1 MTEAT
6 LTSQRTTRSLPKLNW
21 RVSPRGIRYFKLAGF
36 VLITVW
42 LLALAFVM
50 TAPET
55 YLSKWTL
62 VLPDRNES
70 SSLALSEIGNAS
82 FSQSS
87 PFGNIGQNPL
97 LTYQTFATS
106 AIVLKDAAERLN
118 ISTSELGTPR
128 IKLIPQTPLMEFQ
141 IKGDSPEQ
149 ASAKGKAI
157 IAALEAK
164 LQILRED
171 ELHAREQHRK
181 KALETYNNQLGASR
195 RAVLNHQSS
204 TSLVTTDQFDVL
216 ATNIESHKSL
226 LSTERANRD
235 QLSGYLTNLYNGVG
249 VSTEVA
255 QAAARLQSRED
266 MRSLLSSYAEVLV
279 EAADATAR
287 LGDRHPELI
296 GLQATLKSLEN
307 ELLSKVD
314 RSLRTN
320 KKALRDIALLSTG
333 QETGEILRGIVK
345 ASAELSGMTQKVAS
359 LSADVTQMEGRLK
372 RQARSAALLADLER
386 DHSIA
391 EAVFSSALG
400 RISTEK
406 FDVLSAYPLFQVFSP
421 PTADQ
426 SPDKR
431 PILIALVG
439 AVGISLCVL
448 MGFVVLWLRRPLW
461 RRITKTN

>member
-6 LTSQRTTRSLPKLNW
+6 FTSQREKLSRPKPKL
-21 RVSPRGIRYFKLAGF
+21 RMSPRGIRYFKLAGF
-36 VLITVW
+36 VLVTVW
-42 LLALAFVM
+42 LLAAAFVV
-50 TAPET
+50 TAPEA

-118 ISTSELGTPR
+118 ISTSELGSPR
-128 IKLIPQTPLMEFQ
+128 
-141 IKGDSPEQ
+141 
-149 ASAKGKAI
+149 GKAI

-164 LQILRED
+164 LQVLRED

-181 KALETYNNQLGASR
+181 KALETYDNQLGASR
-195 RAVLNHQSS
+195 RAVLDHQSS

-226 LSTERANRD
+226 LSTERANRN
-235 QLSGYLTNLYNGVG
+235 QLNGYLTNLYKGVG

-266 MRSLLSSYAEVLV
+266 MRSLLSSYAEALV

-296 GLQATLKSLEN
+296 GLKATLESLES
-307 ELLSKVD
+307 ELLAKVD

-320 KKALRDIALLSTG
+320 KKALRDVALLSTG

-431 PILIALVG
+431 PILIALAG

-448 MGFVVLWLRRPLW
+448 MGLVVLWLRRPLW
-461 RRITKTN
+461 RRITRTN

>member
-1 MTEAT
+1 MTET
-6 LTSQRTTRSLPKLNW
+6 TPRSQKAKLQRPKLNI
-21 RVSPRGIRYFKLAGF
+21 RLSPRGSRYFKLASF
-36 VLITVW
+36 VLMTVW
-42 LLALAFVM
+42 LLAGAFAA
-50 TAPET
+50 TAPEA
-55 YLSKWTL
+55 YVSKWTL
-62 VLPDRNES
+62 VLPDRSES

-106 AIVLKDAAERLN
+106 AIVLKDAAQRLN
-118 ISTSELGTPR
+118 ISTSELGKPR

-141 IKGDSPEQ
+141 IKGDTPEQ

-157 IAALEAK
+157 IKALEDK
-164 LQILRED
+164 LQVLRED

-181 KALETYNNQLGASR
+181 KALETYNNQLSASR
-195 RAVLNHQSS
+195 RAVLDHQSS

-216 ATNIESHKSL
+216 ATTIESHKSL

-235 QLSGYLTNLYNGVG
+235 QLNGYLTNLYSGVG

-266 MRSLLSSYAEVLV
+266 IRSLLSSYAQALV
-279 EAADATAR
+279 ETADATAR

-296 GLQATLKSLEN
+296 GLQATLESLES
-307 ELLSKVD
+307 ELLAKVD

-320 KKALRDIALLSTG
+320 KQALRDIALLSTG

-406 FDVLSAYPLFQVFSP
+406 FDVLAAYPLFQVFSP

-431 PILIALVG
+431 PIFIALVG
-439 AVGISLCVL
+439 AVGITLCVL
-448 MGFVVLWLRRPLW
+448 MGLVVLWLRRPLW
-461 RRITKTN
+461 RRITKTS

>member
-1 MTEAT
+1 MTEAKRK
-6 LTSQRTTRSLPKLNW
+6 LRLSQ
-21 RVSPRGIRYFKLAGF
+21 RGIRYFKLAGV
-36 VLITVW
+36 VLVTVW
-42 LLALAFVM
+42 VLAAAFVI
-50 TAPET
+50 TAPEA

-62 VLPDRNES
+62 VLPDRSES

-97 LTYQTFATS
+97 LTYQMFATS
-106 AIVLKDAAERLN
+106 PIVLQDAAARLEM
-118 ISTSELGTPR
+118 SPSEIGSPR

-149 ASAKGKAI
+149 ANAKGKAI
-157 IAALEAK
+157 IEALEAK

-171 ELHAREQHRK
+171 ELRAREQHRK
-181 KALETYNNQLGASR
+181 QALETYDNQLGNSR
-195 RAVLNHQSS
+195 RAVLEHQSS

-235 QLSGYLTNLYNGVG
+235 QLNGYLTNLYSGVG
-249 VSTEVA
+249 VSTEIA

-266 MRSLLSSYAEVLV
+266 MRSLLSSYATALV
-279 EAADATAR
+279 DAADATAR

-296 GLQATLKSLEN
+296 GLKATLESLEN
-307 ELLSKVD
+307 QLLTKVHG
-314 RSLRTN
+314 SLRSN
-320 KKALRDIALLSTG
+320 KTALREIALLSTG
-333 QETGEILRGIVK
+333 KESGEILRGIVK

-359 LSADVTQMEGRLK
+359 LTADVTQMEGRLK

-421 PTADQ
+421 PTADE

-431 PILIALVG
+431 PVLIALVG
-439 AVGISLCVL
+439 ATGISICVL
-448 MGFVVLWLRRPLW
+448 MGLVVLWLRRPLW

>member
-6 LTSQRTTRSLPKLNW
+6 FTSQREKLSRPKPKL
-21 RVSPRGIRYFKLAGF
+21 RMSPRGIRYFKLAGF
-36 VLITVW
+36 VLVTVW
-42 LLALAFVM
+42 LLAAAFVV
-50 TAPET
+50 TAPEA

-118 ISTSELGTPR
+118 ISTSELGSPR

-164 LQILRED
+164 LQVLRED

-181 KALETYNNQLGASR
+181 KALETYDNQLGASR
-195 RAVLNHQSS
+195 RAVLDHQSS

-226 LSTERANRD
+226 LSTERANRN
-235 QLSGYLTNLYNGVG
+235 QLNGYLTNLYKGVG

-266 MRSLLSSYAEVLV
+266 MRSLLSSYAEALV

-296 GLQATLKSLEN
+296 GLKATLESLES
-307 ELLSKVD
+307 ELLAKVD

-320 KKALRDIALLSTG
+320 KKALRDVALLSTG

-431 PILIALVG
+431 PILIALAG

-448 MGFVVLWLRRPLW
+448 MGLVVLWLRRPLW
-461 RRITKTN
+461 RRITRTN